1 MTTIRALLIDLG
13 NVIVGLDF
21 DRAYQAAERVSPYS
35 AGEIPGRIRATGLA
49 DRYER
54 GEISSA
60 AFYREFCGALE
71 MDVSFEQFQALWGNM
86 FHSEPL
92 LSEPF
97 LRALAGKQRML
108 VLSNTNEIHFQFIQ
122 AHFPHLAYFDDY
134 VLSYQVGVMKP
145 EEAIYQEA
153 IRRAGCEPSQCFF
166 TDDNEANVSA
176 ARRAGIDAVVFGG
189 ERDLMRQLR
198 RRGIAWE

>member
-35 AGEIPGRIRATGLA
+35 AGEIPDRIRATGLS

-54 GEISSA
+54 GEISSE

-71 MDVSFEQFQALWGNM
+71 MGVSFEQFREIWADM
-86 FHSEPL
+86 FRTEPL
-92 LSEPF
+92 LSDSF
-97 LRALAGKQRML
+97 LAALGREQRML
-108 VLSNTNEIHFQFIQ
+108 LLSNTNEIHFEAIRARYPQL
-122 AHFPHLAYFDDY
+122 AHFDDY
-134 VLSYQVGVMKP
+134 VLSYQVGAMKP

-153 IRRAGCEPSQCFF
+153 IRRAGCEPSRCFF

-176 ARRAGIDAVVFGG
+176 ARRAGIDAVVFAG
-189 ERDLMRQLR
+189 EQDLKRQLR